1 MPLIFYV
8 THDGN
13 MYEADVAIGDSVM
26 NGAVQNMI
34 DGILGECGGVMS
46 CGTCHCHIDA
56 KWQGKIGEPDSIELK
71 MLEASHNYEANSRLS
86 CQLKVTAEMEGL
98 TVHLPESQY

>member
-56 KWQGKIGEPDSIELK
+56 KWQGKIGEPDSTELI

>member
-13 MYEADVAIGDSVM
+13 MYEADVAVGNSVM
-26 NGAVQNMI
+26 NGAVENMI

-46 CGTCHCHIDA
+46 CGTCHCYVDDA
-56 KWQGKIGEPDSIELK
+56 WLEKTGHAEGAELD
-71 MLEASHNYEANSRLS
+71 MINATTDPRPNSRLS
-86 CQLKVTAEMEGL
+86 CQIKVTPELEGL

>member
-13 MYEADVAIGDSVM
+13 MYEADVALGDSVM
-26 NGAVQNMI
+26 NGAVENMI

-46 CGTCHCHIDA
+46 CGTCHCHVDE
-56 KWQGKIGEPDSIELK
+56 KWLDKTGQPAATETT
-71 MLEASHNYEANSRLS
+71 MLEASHNHQENSRLS
-86 CQLKVTAEMEGL
+86 CQLKVTEEMEGL

>member
-56 KWQGKIGEPDSIELK
+56 KWQGKIGESDSIELK